1 MSIPVSRRHLL
12 GTGAAFGAAALIPVS
27 LPVSLRA
34 QGKTLVAAT
43 FPGTWNEAH
52 REFLAPAF
60 TKRTGASVTQSPKP
74 TQRERSM
81 RTRSECTTVSFGS
94 GITCLRARA
103 HCALDPLLRG

>member
-52 REFLAPAF
+52 REFLAP
-60 TKRTGASVTQSPKP
+60 SPSALAP
-74 TQRERSM
+74 PSRNRS
-81 RTRSECTTVSFGS
+81 SLGTTSF
-94 GITCLRARA
+94 
-103 HCALDPLLRG
+103 RG